1 MAYGDFKDLTR
12 RRASNKILHD
22 KYLTLLKIRNMTDI
36 KVDLLPW
43 FIISFE
49 KKTSGSSIKN

>member
-22 KYLTLLKIRNMTDI
+22 KYLILLKIRNMTDI

-43 FIISFE
+43 FIIFFE